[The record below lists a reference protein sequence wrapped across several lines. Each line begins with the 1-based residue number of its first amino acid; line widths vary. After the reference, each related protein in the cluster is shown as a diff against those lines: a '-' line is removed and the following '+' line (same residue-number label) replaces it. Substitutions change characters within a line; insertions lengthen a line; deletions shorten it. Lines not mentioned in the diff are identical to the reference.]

1 MKASIHAVLLGT
13 AVGDSLGLPAENLPP
28 WRIQKRWPG
37 PWSHHFVLG
46 RGMVSDDTEHTV
58 FVAQCLA
65 EAPSDAVEFQRK
77 LAWKLRWWL
86 LCLPAGMGFATLRAI
101 LKLWLGFPPSRSGV
115 FSAGNGPAMRS
126 ALLGVYFAGDLA
138 SLQNYVRVSTRLTHT
153 DPKAET
159 AALAVALTSAWSLN
173 GLRPEGAPLEEMR
186 QRWISAGSEDAVWPG
201 LVDKIVH
208 ANECKRTV
216 SEFAAELGLEK
227 GVTGYAYHSVPVA
240 LFAWLR
246 HYGDYRGGLEA
257 ALDCGGD
264 TDTVGAIA
272 GALLALNSSIPE
284 DWMAG
289 LWDYPISR
297 TYLEKLALAV
307 DTPTDA
313 SGEKLSAFGWLALP
327 FRNAF
332 FLAVVLAHLCRR
344 LIP

>member
-1 MKASIHAVLLGT
+1 
-13 AVGDSLGLPAENLPP
+13 
-28 WRIQKRWPG
+28 
-37 PWSHHFVLG
+37 
-46 RGMVSDDTEHTV
+46 
-58 FVAQCLA
+58 
-65 EAPSDAVEFQRK
+65 
-77 LAWKLRWWL
+77 
-86 LCLPAGMGFATLRAI
+86 
-101 LKLWLGFPPSRSGV
+101 
-115 FSAGNGPAMRS
+115 MRS

-138 SLQNYVRVSTRLTHT
+138 SLRDYVRASTRLTHT

-159 AALAVALTSAWSLN
+159 AALAVAFTAAWALG

-186 QRWISAGSEDAVWPG
+186 QHWISAGPEDAVWAG
-201 LVDKIVH
+201 LVEKIVH
-208 ANECKRTV
+208 AHEHHRTV
-216 SEFAAELGLEK
+216 SEFATTLGLAK

-240 LFAWLR
+240 LFAWVR

-297 TYLEKLALAV
+297 TYLERLALAV
-307 DTPTDA
+307 DTPTNA
-313 SGEKLSAFGWLALP
+313 SGQKLPAFGWLALP

-332 FLAVVLAHLCRR
+332 FLAVVLAHICRR